1 MVDFQKQVIEYYL
14 KNGSIKHTAV
24 MFEVSDQLVRRY
36 LINAGLYSTP
46 RIKEVTGLYNKGL
59 TADQI
64 SNKLHIT
71 RKTVISMLPYRK
83 GTYKAPPSPGA
94 LRVRKCLARKKAMAA
109 SADAV

>member
-64 SNKLHIT
+64 SNKLRIT

-83 GTYKAPPSPGA
+83 GTYKAPQSPRA
-94 LRVRKCLARKKAMAA
+94 LRVLKCMARKNAMAA